1 MATPDNAERLLARPA
16 FAHFLLARFGA
27 SFAYQIVS
35 VAVGWQI
42 YALTGSALDLG
53 LIGLAQ
59 FAPMLILT
67 LIVGHVADK
76 YDRRK
81 IVAICMAIEATT
93 ALILASASL
102 AGFVD
107 HRILYAAIIVMSSAR
122 AFESPTL
129 PALIPAVVPR
139 SLIPR
144 GTAMSTSSNQVAM
157 IAGPALGG
165 VGYALGAGWVYSV
178 AAAFYVISMISMITM
193 KTEGPPAR
201 KEPTTWHTLFAGFT
215 FIASRRILLGTLS
228 LDLFAVLLGGAT
240 AVLPIFAKDILH
252 AGPWALGALR
262 SAPAIGAVAMAL
274 VLGRRSLSGN
284 IGMTLFGALFVF
296 GLATIV
302 FGLSRSIP
310 LSVAML
316 IVLGASDSVS
326 VVVRS
331 SLVQLN
337 TPNEM
342 LGRVSAINM
351 LFVGTS
357 NQVGEFRAGAMA
369 AMTGA
374 IPAVVL
380 GGFGTI
386 AVAALWMW
394 WYPELR
400 NLKSLHNITPETEFS
415 TGKPGA

>member
-1 MATPDNAERLLARPA
+1 MATPENAERLVTRPA
-16 FAHFLLARFGA
+16 FAHFLFARFGA
-27 SFAYQIVS
+27 SLAFQIVS

-59 FAPMLILT
+59 FAPMLVLT
-67 LIVGHVADK
+67 LVVGHVADR

-81 IVAICMAIEATT
+81 IVAICMAVEA
-93 ALILASASL
+93 LAAAVLAGISL
-102 AGFVD
+102 AGEAD
-107 HRILYAAIIVMSSAR
+107 HRIVYIAIIVMSAAR

-144 GTAMSTSSNQVAM
+144 ATALSTSSNQVAQ

-165 VGYALGAGWVYSV
+165 VGYALGAGWVYTAACLCYLV
-178 AAAFYVISMISMITM
+178 AMTSMLFM
-193 KTEGPPAR
+193 KTEGQPAR
-201 KEPTTWHTLFAGFT
+201 KEPTTWATLFAGFT

-240 AVLPIFAKDILH
+240 ALLPIFAKDILV

-262 SAPAIGAVAMAL
+262 SAPACGAVVMAL
-274 VLGRRSLSGN
+274 FLGRKDLTGH
-284 IGMTLFGALFVF
+284 IGLTLFGALCLF
-296 GLATIV
+296 GIATIV

-310 LSVAML
+310 VSIGAL
-316 IVLGASDSVS
+316 IILGAADSIS

-351 LFVGTS
+351 LFIGTS

-369 AMTGA
+369 AVTGA
-374 IPAVVL
+374 VPAVVL
-380 GGFGTI
+380 GGLGTI
-386 AVAALWMW
+386 AVAAIWMW
-394 WYPELR
+394 RYPELR
-400 NLKSLHNITPETEFS
+400 RLRSLHNT
-415 TGKPGA
+415 